1 MEKIELITTL
11 LRAVMM
17 IFTIFVIPA
26 VSKWMKANAASK
38 EVQTLEKI
46 VDDAVTAAEQLRK
59 TLDILDPTGE
69 WRKSKAVILIRESC
83 RRLNIELSD
92 AEIEMLIE
100 AAVKNCNPYW
110 HSHEKIEVK
119 GAEA

>member
-1 MEKIELITTL
+1 
-11 LRAVMM
+11 MM

-69 WRKSKAVILIRESC
+69 WRKSKAVILVRESC

-100 AAVKNCNPYW
+100 ATVKNCNPYW
-110 HSHEKIEVK
+110 HNTGMIKGGTVEV
-119 GAEA
+119 

>member
-17 IFTIFVIPA
+17 ILTIFVIPA

-59 TLDILDPTGE
+59 TLDIMDPTGE
-69 WRKSKAVILIRESC
+69 WRKSKAVILIRASC
-83 RRLNIELSD
+83 SRLNIELSD

-100 AAVKNCNPYW
+100 ATVKNCNPYW